1 MILGPPGTGK
11 SKTLVALIS
20 LLARS
25 GKRVLISSHSHMAV
39 DKLFNDSEKIGV
51 FENLQVLR
59 YGDPSRIDQKA
70 IKYNL
75 KKKVYDLKKRGNLD
89 PGLDEKAI
97 KKAVIK
103 SCQIVFSTQI
113 SLMNDDLYEIF
124 SQEKFD
130 YAIIDESSQS
140 PYMWTLMPVSV
151 AKKIIIAGDHH

>member
-59 YGDPSRIDQKA
+59 YGDPSRIDPKV
-70 IKYNL
+70 INYNL

-89 PGLDEKAI
+89 PGLDDKAI

-130 YAIIDESSQS
+130 YAIIDESS
-140 PYMWTLMPVSV
+140 
-151 AKKIIIAGDHH
+151 